1 MNSNSN
7 DGFFGSLVTW
17 LIVGL
22 LALVALKVVLVTIG
36 LALRFT
42 LALALTIGPLLLVGW
57 LAMKAL
63 RHFAGGAEP
72 TGTH

>member
-1 MNSNSN
+1 MNSYSN

-42 LALALTIGPLLLVGW
+42 LALTLTIGPLLLVGW
-57 LAMKAL
+57 LVMKAL
-63 RHFAGGAEP
+63 RHFARGAEP
-72 TGTH
+72 TATH